1 MSPSLCGNLSLYCIN
16 YVTPITCHLDSS
28 YIKAKSLHC
37 LLEKS
42 AAHVDPELV
51 LGEFIIPVNVHVCR
65 SGTEGLH
72 IT

>member
-1 MSPSLCGNLSLYCIN
+1 MSLL
-16 YVTPITCHLDSS
+16 ITCHLDSS
-28 YIKAKSLHC
+28 YIKAKSLHF

-42 AAHVDPELV
+42 AARVDPELV
-51 LGEFIIPVNVHVCR
+51 LGELIIPVNVYVCQ